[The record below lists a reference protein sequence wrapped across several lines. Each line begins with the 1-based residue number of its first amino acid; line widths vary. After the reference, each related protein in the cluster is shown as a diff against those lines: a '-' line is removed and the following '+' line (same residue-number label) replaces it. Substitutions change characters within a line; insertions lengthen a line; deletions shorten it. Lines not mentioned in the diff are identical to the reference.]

1 MKNGEDYCRLIREQI
16 ETLLEKAHLGD
27 DERTILHQLNA
38 KKITADLLDAYDAE
52 YERLSQ
58 LYQRRQPVLDA
69 FDKWNSFWNEY
80 VAFTVRLSLIDV
92 FVHWKDFRKPRRIP
106 DVSMFVDTTPKSKDA
121 NERNSNGISRRS
133 NRSFCKS

>member
-1 MKNGEDYCRLIREQI
+1 MKNGEEYCRLIREQI
-16 ETLLEKAHLGD
+16 ETLLDKAHLGD

-52 YERLSQ
+52 YERISQ

-80 VAFTVRLSLIDV
+80 VAFTVRLSLSLVDV
-92 FVHWKDFRKPRRIP
+92 FVHGNEFRKPRRIP
-106 DVSMFVDTTPKSKDA
+106 VVSMFGDTTPKSKDA
-121 NERNSNGISRRS
+121 NERNSNEICR
-133 NRSFCKS
+133 